1 MNIFTFIKDI
11 WFSFNQ
17 NLLIFYILALV
28 IHSLIKTDEWKSYF
42 EKNIIQEKLDLIKAW
57 Q

>member
-1 MNIFTFIKDI
+1 LYSGIAPQRLGD
-11 WFSFNQ
+11 
-17 NLLIFYILALV
+17 LLALV
-28 IHSLIKTDEWKSYF
+28 IHSLIKTDEWRSYF